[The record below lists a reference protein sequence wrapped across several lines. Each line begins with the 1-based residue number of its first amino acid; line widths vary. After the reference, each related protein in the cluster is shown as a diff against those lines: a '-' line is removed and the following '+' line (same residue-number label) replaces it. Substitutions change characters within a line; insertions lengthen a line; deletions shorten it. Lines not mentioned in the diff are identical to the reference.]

1 MLFSIIATFTL
12 ISSINREEDDHSRPR
27 VEIETPVT
35 PPAEPAS
42 DEAIASAPP
51 TVPEVA
57 PALAWVERL
66 QAGLSK
72 TRVALL
78 DNIGALFKTPAK
90 LDSELLD
97 RMHEML
103 YRADT
108 GNRVAE
114 LLVAAC
120 RQQLQGEEVSFDAV
134 KKVLQEEAAR
144 LLAIPVSAPLE
155 GKKRA
160 VLIVGVN
167 GVGKTT
173 TIGKLAHYYQAEQQ
187 KVLLC
192 AADTFRAAAIEQ
204 LQVWAERLE
213 VDLVKHQQGADPGA
227 VVFDAMQAAR
237 RRDTDVLLI
246 DTAGRLHSK
255 DNLMAELQKIKKIAA
270 KNADL
275 FSLEVWLV
283 LDATTGQN
291 ALQQVKAFLA
301 LVQVSGLIVTKLDGT
316 AKGGVLLGICEQF
329 KIPMRF
335 IGVGEQATD
344 LRPFEAQEVANSM
357 FA

>member
-12 ISSINREEDDHSRPR
+12 ISSINREEDDHSRPQ

-35 PPAEPAS
+35 PPTVAAS
-42 DEAIASAPP
+42 DAATVAAPP
-51 TVPEVA
+51 TPPEVT

-90 LDSELLD
+90 LDNELLD

-120 RQQLQGEEVSFDAV
+120 RQQLQGEEVSFAAI
-134 KKVLQEEAAR
+134 KKVLQEEATR
-144 LLAIPVSAPLE
+144 LLAIPTSTPLE
-155 GKKRA
+155 RKKQA
-160 VLIVGVN
+160 VLMVGVN

-173 TIGKLAHYYQAEQQ
+173 TIGKLARYYQDEQQ

-204 LQVWAERLE
+204 LQVWAERLG

-227 VVFDAMQAAR
+227 VVFDAMQSAR

-270 KNADL
+270 KNDDL

-291 ALQQVKAFLA
+291 ALQQVKAFRE